1 MRRKTVV
8 IAIGG
13 NAILRRDGKGT
24 AEEQFEMV
32 GETCHQIVDLIQLGY
47 KVVVTHGNGPQVG
60 NILLQNDAGLRKGIP
75 AMPLDVCVSES
86 QGLIGY
92 ILQQSLENQLRKRGK
107 QTQVVSL
114 VTQVLVHKR
123 DKAFE
128 RPTKPIGPFYT
139 KKQADGLRRRLGWSM
154 VEDAGRGHRRVVPSP
169 MPQRV
174 IERRAVKKLIRQGA
188 VVISCGGGGVPVVL
202 ERNRLRGIEAV
213 IDKDLA
219 SAVLAGN
226 IDAQML
232 IILTDVEKVCINYG
246 KKNQSEVDVMT
257 LEEAQRYMDQGHF
270 PPGSMGPK
278 VQAAITY
285 LTKERRGQVII
296 TSTGS
301 LLKALEG
308 KTGTRIIRTDADRH
322 RVKPEKVDETRFKRA
337 LNI

>member
-13 NAILRRDGKGT
+13 NAILRRDGEGT

-32 GETCHQIVDLIQLGY
+32 DETCHQIVDMIQLGY
-47 KVVVTHGNGPQVG
+47 KVVLTHGNGPQVG
-60 NILLQNDAGLRKGIP
+60 NILLQNDAGERKGIP

-86 QGLIGY
+86 QGQIGY
-92 ILQQSLENQLRKRGK
+92 ILQQTLENQLRKRGK

-128 RPTKPIGPFYT
+128 RPTKPIGPFYN
-139 KKQADGLRRRLGWSM
+139 KKQADRLRRRLGWTV
-154 VEDAGRGHRRVVPSP
+154 VEDAGRGYRRVVPSP

-202 ERNRLRGIEAV
+202 ERNRLRGVEAV

-232 IILTDVEKVCINYG
+232 IILTDVEKVCIHYG
-246 KKNQSEVDVMT
+246 KKNEAQVDVMT
-257 LEEAQRYMDQGHF
+257 LEEAQRYLDQGHF
-270 PPGSMGPK
+270 PAGSMGPK

-296 TSTGS
+296 TSTGA

-308 KTGTRIIRTDADRH
+308 KTGTRVIRTDADRH
-322 RVKPEKVDETRFKRA
+322 RVRPEKVDETRFKRA